1 MQKLETN
8 QVTEI
13 VTTLECPCIISVT
26 IVVVT

>member
-13 VTTLECPCIISVT
+13 STTLDRLFIIV
-26 IVVVT
+26 IVVVIA